1 MTATNQRE
9 ELQRLWGGGGL
20 RVFISHTGEKKRL
33 AKDVQENLRAFGM
46 ASFVAHEDIKP
57 LKEWRE
63 EIEKA
68 LKSMDLLLA
77 LLTEDFR
84 KSKWTDQEVGVA
96 IGREVRVMPV
106 RMGEDPYGFMDRY
119 QAIPGNLGG
128 RGIAA
133 EVLALALDM
142 DEVRDEAIDT
152 FILAVARSENYG
164 RSDPLAECLP
174 KISHLTAK
182 QEAKLVRAFSDND
195 QVNTQNPWTDI
206 IVGHLKRSQ

>member
-1 MTATNQRE
+1 
-9 ELQRLWGGGGL
+9 
-20 RVFISHTGEKKRL
+20 
-33 AKDVQENLRAFGM
+33 M

-182 QEAKLVRAFSDND
+182 QEAKLVRAFNDND